1 MNGYFDYLLELVNM
15 VDSNYTILL
24 DILYR
29 IDFRWS
35 VHNDD
40 NRISD
45 AIELRYNYQV
55 DYGVSESELKEL
67 LLVPCSV
74 IEVICGLAI
83 HMDEI
88 MRDPDERHIAQLTHY
103 LLHSLG
109 TC

>member
-1 MNGYFDYLLELVNM
+1 MDGYFSYLMDLINPDTVYNH
-15 VDSNYTILL
+15 TILL

-55 DYGVSESELKEL
+55 DRGVSESELKEL
-67 LLVPCSV
+67 LLTLSRMV
-74 IEVICGLAI
+74 
-83 HMDEI
+83 
-88 MRDPDERHIAQLTHY
+88 
-103 LLHSLG
+103 
-109 TC
+109 